1 MEFQGIESHT
11 ASDLLPISLPDQDKR
26 AAIVLCALSYV
37 RAGLYSRILAN
48 VLRMSADERV
58 RERNELGAR
67 CSNRALAATFTHN
80 HSPAD
85 QETVKIGR

>member
-1 MEFQGIESHT
+1 
-11 ASDLLPISLPDQDKR
+11 
-26 AAIVLCALSYV
+26 
-37 RAGLYSRILAN
+37 
-48 VLRMSADERV
+48 MSADERV

-85 QETVKIGR
+85 QETPEGPGRADSVKAWPGPGTRTRLRALRFESLAALPVSSEPGRD